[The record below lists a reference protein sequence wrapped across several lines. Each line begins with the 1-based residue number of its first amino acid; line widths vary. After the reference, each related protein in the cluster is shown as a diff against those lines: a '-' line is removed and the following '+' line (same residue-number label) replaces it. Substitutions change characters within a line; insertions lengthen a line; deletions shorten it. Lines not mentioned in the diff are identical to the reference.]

1 MVEHTVRSFGEELDV
16 LAGEVARMGGVAE
29 WMVSSA
35 LDAVAHG
42 DNQLARQV
50 IERDA
55 EVDEMERDLERRA
68 IRLIA
73 LRQPLA
79 QDLRDTVAA
88 LKVPG
93 NLERIG
99 DLAKNIAKRSTKLG
113 EQEAAAPTRSLE
125 RMGRNVVS
133 LLKDVLDAYSNA
145 DADLAMQVWARDEA
159 ITHVIVRA
167 AGDRAFCAGGD
178 IRALYLWGK
187 ANNPIVTQFYL
198 EEYRLNTAIKNYPK
212 PYIAIMNGITMG
224 GGVGIS
230 VHGSHRIV
238 TERLAFAMPEKIGR
252 ASCRERV

>member
-1 MVEHTVRSFGEELDV
+1 MAEHTVRSFGEELDV

-42 DNQLARQV
+42 DVNLARQV

-113 EQEAAAPTRSLE
+113 DQEAAAPTRSLE

-145 DADLAMQVWARDEA
+145 DAELAMRVWLRDEEVDERYNA
-159 ITHVIVRA
+159 LFRELLTYMMEDPRKISTGTHLLFMAKNLERI
-167 AGDRAFCAGGD
+167 GDHATNIAELVHYR
-178 IRALYLWGK
+178 
-187 ANNPIVTQFYL
+187 VTG
-198 EEYRLNTAIKNYPK
+198 EEAPSDRPR
-212 PYIAIMNGITMG
+212 GS
-224 GGVGIS
+224 GGVM
-230 VHGSHRIV
+230 
-238 TERLAFAMPEKIGR
+238 ENA
-252 ASCRERV
+252 